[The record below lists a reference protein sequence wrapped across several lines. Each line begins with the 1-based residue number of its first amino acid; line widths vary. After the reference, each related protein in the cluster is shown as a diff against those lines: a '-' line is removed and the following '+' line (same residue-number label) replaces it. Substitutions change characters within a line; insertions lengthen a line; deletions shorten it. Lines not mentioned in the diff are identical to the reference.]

1 MKDLSKE
8 LRSWAAEK
16 KLGEFETAEMHK
28 TRIDS
33 LKVRLGRPYVYLH
46 QGNCE
51 HIILFSD
58 IRLLDSSDPNRFSL
72 FPKIHCTGR
81 LYGKHCMMC
90 SDFYA
95 RWLVVGNERLT
106 HDKAYLCNKCFISYN
121 YVNGKKVGNFRAY
134 KYVDPV
140 AIL

>member
-95 RWLVVGNERLT
+95 R
-106 HDKAYLCNKCFISYN
+106 
-121 YVNGKKVGNFRAY
+121 
-134 KYVDPV
+134 
-140 AIL
+140 